1 MRKAINF
8 DLDTKA
14 LRQYYRNDESYRI
27 AYKEISKFMESNGF
41 EHRQGSG
48 YVSLETMTSEEVVNI
63 ALKMKTELP
72 WIKHCINKFDMTDVG
87 RDYDLSSYFVD
98 DEKQSILQP
107 KIDPKIARSV
117 VKNIKKEKTNE
128 TKLQNIQMNNIW

>member
-1 MRKAINF
+1 
-8 DLDTKA
+8 
-14 LRQYYRNDESYRI
+14 
-27 AYKEISKFMESNGF
+27 
-41 EHRQGSG
+41 
-48 YVSLETMTSEEVVNI
+48 
-63 ALKMKTELP
+63 
-72 WIKHCINKFDMTDVG
+72 MTDVG

-98 DEKQSILQP
+98 DEERNILQP

>member
-1 MRKAINF
+1 
-8 DLDTKA
+8 
-14 LRQYYRNDESYRI
+14 
-27 AYKEISKFMESNGF
+27 MESNGF

-48 YVSLETMTSEEVVNI
+48 YVSFETMTSEEVVNI

-72 WIKHCINKFDMTDVG
+72 WIKYCINKFDMTDVG
-87 RDYDLSSYFVD
+87 RDYDLSNYFVD
-98 DEKQSILQP
+98 DEEQNILQP

-128 TKLQNIQMNNIW
+128 TTLQNIQLNDIW

>member
-27 AYKEISKFMESNGF
+27 AYKEILKFMESNGF

-72 WIKHCINKFDMTDVG
+72 WIKHYINKFDMTDVG

-98 DEKQSILQP
+98 DEERNILQP

>member
-48 YVSLETMTSEEVVNI
+48 YVSLKTMTSEEVVNI

-72 WIKHCINKFDMTDVG
+72 WIKRCINKFDMTDVG

-98 DEKQSILQP
+98 DEERNILQP

-128 TKLQNIQMNNIW
+128 TKLQNIQMNDI

>member
-1 MRKAINF
+1 
-8 DLDTKA
+8 
-14 LRQYYRNDESYRI
+14 
-27 AYKEISKFMESNGF
+27 MESNGF

-48 YVSLETMTSEEVVNI
+48 YVSLKTMTSEEVVNI

-98 DEKQSILQP
+98 DEERNILQP

>member
-27 AYKEISKFMESNGF
+27 AYKEILKFMESNGF

-72 WIKHCINKFDMTDVG
+72 WIKRCINKFDMTDVG

-98 DEKQSILQP
+98 DEERNILQP